1 MSIFAKSHLPLPQ
14 KSSCMNIFAQNPAY
28 YHQREKFFLRFLQ
41 SIGSKNLAHKNI
53 FPLFLTIGKD
63 GPLCRKSHT
72 SSPPKI
78 LPLIPLCRPVAT
90 AKMKLRNA
98 RPSIRANRKPEII
111 DSKKNTVKKAW
122 MENFHPCFFLLILLL
137 SLRLAPAEIQSL
149 QTAG

>member
-1 MSIFAKSHLPLPQ
+1 MVDPPIEVSDFFLRFKKYHIGILFARFFRYFFLNFFRINLVYFCQIPPSSASKILLYEYLCPKSGIL
-14 KSSCMNIFAQNPAY
+14 SSAGKI
-28 YHQREKFFLRFLQ
+28 FLRFLQ

-78 LPLIPLCRPVAT
+78 LPLLPLCRPVAT

-98 RPSIRANRKPEII
+98 RPNIRANRKPEII
-111 DSKKNTVKKAW
+111 DS
-122 MENFHPCFFLLILLL
+122 
-137 SLRLAPAEIQSL
+137 
-149 QTAG
+149 

>member
-1 MSIFAKSHLPLPQ
+1 MRCPISSFDLNNTTLVYYLQGFFDIFFLNFFRINLVYFCQIPPSSASKILLYEYLCPKSGIL
-14 KSSCMNIFAQNPAY
+14 SSAGKI
-28 YHQREKFFLRFLQ
+28 FLRFLQ

-111 DSKKNTVKKAW
+111 DS
-122 MENFHPCFFLLILLL
+122 
-137 SLRLAPAEIQSL
+137 
-149 QTAG
+149 